1 MILINRIYAFLFFMA
16 LTLFVANDMWAQH
29 SEKGMEKNVEF
40 DSSLI
45 NKTEECDVI
54 LYICSY
60 NTDSRA
66 TAATLE
72 SFVKRCNELQPNR
85 QVIVES
91 MECTGLKELL

>member
-29 SEKGMEKNVEF
+29 SEKGTEKNVEF
-40 DSSLI
+40 DTSLI
-45 NKTEECDVI
+45 NKTEESDVI

-72 SFVKRCNELQPNR
+72 SFVKRCIELQPNR